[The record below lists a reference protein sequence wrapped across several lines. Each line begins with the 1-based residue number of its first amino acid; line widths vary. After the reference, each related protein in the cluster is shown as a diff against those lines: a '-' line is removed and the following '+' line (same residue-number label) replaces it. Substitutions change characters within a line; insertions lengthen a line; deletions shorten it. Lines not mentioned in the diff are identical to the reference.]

1 MEIGFLMMN
10 KIFPYINIK
19 LIISI
24 FLLLFIS
31 TQDLTTGIIKGK
43 VYDINTQMPVVSAS
57 IRVGSSANSIYT
69 DSSGNF
75 EIQNVEP
82 GLNDLNIRFNWFDDS
97 TLKEIYV
104 SDDKITDLII
114 NYDSYCQYSKADSI
128 CPVCKKIDKVIP
140 IEYGYLVITEEEHN
154 KMFDKSLKEDLRTFK
169 SGGCE
174 ISGCDPFWYCKRDS
188 ISF

>member
-1 MEIGFLMMN
+1 MKFTN
-10 KIFPYINIK
+10 YIKTK
-19 LIISI
+19 LVFSL
-24 FLLLFIS
+24 FLLLILS
-31 TQDLTTGIIKGK
+31 TKELSSGSIKGK
-43 VYDINTQMPVVSAS
+43 VFDVNTESPVVNAT
-57 IRVGSSANSIYT
+57 IRTNNSTKSVYT

-140 IEYGYLVITEEEHN
+140 IEYGYIVITEEEHKN
-154 KMFDKSLKEDLRTFK
+154 MFDKSLKEDLRTFK

>member
-1 MEIGFLMMN
+1 MKFIS
-10 KIFPYINIK
+10 YINTKLVIPVLLL

-24 FLLLFIS
+24 QELS
-31 TQDLTTGIIKGK
+31 TGTIKGK
-43 VYDINTQMPVVSAS
+43 VFDVNTESPVVGAS
-57 IRVGSSANSIYT
+57 IRTKYSTKSVYT

-75 EIQNVEP
+75 EIQNIDS
-82 GLNDLNIRFNWFDDS
+82 GLNYLNISFNWYDDS
-97 TLKEIYV
+97 TLKDIHV

-114 NYDSYCQYSKADSI
+114 NYDSYCQYSKADSL

-140 IEYGYLVITEEEHN
+140 IEYGYLVITKEEYEKRN
-154 KMFDKSLKEDLRTFK
+154 DKNQKEDLRTFK